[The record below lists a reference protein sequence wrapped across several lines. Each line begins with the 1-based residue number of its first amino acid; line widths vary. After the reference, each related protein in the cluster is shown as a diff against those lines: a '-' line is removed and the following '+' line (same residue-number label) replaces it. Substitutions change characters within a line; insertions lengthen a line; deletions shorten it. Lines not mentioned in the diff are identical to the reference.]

1 MFLNE
6 LMATIEKQ
14 TGETGKII
22 FVVDSDSALRQR
34 LMSVLQN
41 SSQDVKTFEKAENLL
56 VQLDVTMPDC
66 LIIGTKLS
74 GMGAIDFMY
83 QLKKQEVDIP
93 AIILS
98 EEADISQAVSAMRAG
113 AVDFIN
119 KPFTDQKLRVCVK
132 RILEKAP

>member
-1 MFLNE
+1 
-6 LMATIEKQ
+6 MATIEKQ
-14 TGETGKII
+14 TRETGKII

-74 GMGAIDFMY
+74 GMGAIDLMY

-93 AIILS
+93 AIVLS

-132 RILEKAP
+132 RILEKAS

>member
-1 MFLNE
+1 
-6 LMATIEKQ
+6 
-14 TGETGKII
+14 
-22 FVVDSDSALRQR
+22 
-34 LMSVLQN
+34 
-41 SSQDVKTFEKAENLL
+41 
-56 VQLDVTMPDC
+56 MPDC

-93 AIILS
+93 AIVLS
-98 EEADISQAVSAMRAG
+98 EEEDISQAVSAMRAG

-132 RILEKAP
+132 RILEKAS

>member
-14 TGETGKII
+14 TRETGKII

-74 GMGAIDFMY
+74 GMGAIDLMY

-93 AIILS
+93 AIVLS
-98 EEADISQAVSAMRAG
+98 EEEDISQAVSAMRAG

-132 RILEKAP
+132 RILEKAS